1 VSDVI
6 GVIDKI
12 IFINT
17 FIVILK
23 FINIVI
29 LIFNFNNII
38 KIIIYNIIIIFRF

>member
-17 FIVILK
+17 FIIILE
-23 FINIVI
+23 
-29 LIFNFNNII
+29 
-38 KIIIYNIIIIFRF
+38 IY